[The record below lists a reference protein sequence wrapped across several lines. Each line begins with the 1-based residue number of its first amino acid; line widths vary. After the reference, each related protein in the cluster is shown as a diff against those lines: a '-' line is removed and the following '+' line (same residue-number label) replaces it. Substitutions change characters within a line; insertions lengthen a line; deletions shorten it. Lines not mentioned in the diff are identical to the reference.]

1 MTRLPLPG
9 PLVAYIQGLFPALP
23 PIAWGKGAPTTD
35 RPKASL
41 WLRTDGAPGSLV
53 YVSHGGG
60 TWAAIA

>member
-1 MTRLPLPG
+1 M
-9 PLVAYIQGLFPALP
+9 AYIQGLFPALP